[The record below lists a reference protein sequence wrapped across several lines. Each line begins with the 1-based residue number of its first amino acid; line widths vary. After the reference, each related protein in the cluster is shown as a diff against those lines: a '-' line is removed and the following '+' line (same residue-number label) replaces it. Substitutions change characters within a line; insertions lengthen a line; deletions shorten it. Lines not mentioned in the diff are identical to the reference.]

1 MALHLIN
8 RTDKEAGETPLGS
21 ISPPVDPNRDA
32 SANQYA
38 LTVASPMLYP
48 VDTVLEADEKTGMSV
63 SWLLLFGLIGF
74 LVWAA
79 SFEIDQ
85 SVRATGAIIPSART
99 QIIQAADGGV
109 LAQLLVREGEFVEAD
124 QSLAVLEKERVSA
137 TYEESR
143 AKVASITAALIR
155 ARAEISGKIPDFGN
169 LRVEYPD
176 FAQVQRALFLQ
187 RRESLSDELNTH
199 RLGLDMAQ
207 EELRMSENLFA
218 TGDSSRLEVMRAR
231 RQMSEVAGKL
241 SGARNQYLQ
250 KVHEEITKL
259 EADLVTAQHKLDERK
274 SVLEHTEIRAPVAG
288 IVKYLRFNT
297 LGGVLRTGDELMQI
311 SPTQGGFAI
320 EIRINPVD
328 IGQLRIG
335 MPVSI
340 KLDAFD
346 YAIYGNL
353 EGSLS
358 YISADT
364 LTEKNNER
372 STTSYVAQVLVDE
385 DLKNLSPKFAGIDL
399 KPGMTA
405 MVDIRTGTRTIL
417 EYLIKPVTR
426 AFGGAL
432 NER

>member
-1 MALHLIN
+1 MALHVID
-8 RTDKEAGETPLGS
+8 RTDKNADKAS
-21 ISPPVDPNRDA
+21 DDA
-32 SANQYA
+32 SRSVDAGRDLSTQQYA
-38 LTVASPMLYP
+38 LTVASPALYP
-48 VDTVLEADEKTGMSV
+48 VDTVLEVDEKTGLSV
-63 SWLLLFGLIGF
+63 SWLLLLGLAGF
-74 LVWAA
+74 LIWAA

-109 LAQLLVREGEFVEAD
+109 LAQLLVREGEFVDAE

-143 AKVASITAALIR
+143 AKAASIKAALIR
-155 ARAEISGKIPDFGN
+155 ARSEISGDIPDFGE
-169 LRVEYPD
+169 LRSEYPD

-187 RRESLSDELNTH
+187 RRESLSDELTTH

-218 TGDSSRLEVMRAR
+218 TGDASRLEVMRAR
-231 RQMSEVAGKL
+231 RQVSEIAGKL
-241 SGARNQYLQ
+241 SGARNTYLQ

-259 EADLVTAQHKLDERK
+259 EADLVTARHKLDERK

-288 IVKYLRFNT
+288 IIKYLRFNT
-297 LGGVLRTGDELMQI
+297 LGGVLRAGDELMQI
-311 SPTQGGFAI
+311 SPTQGGFVI

-328 IGQLRIG
+328 IGQLKVG

-346 YAIYGNL
+346 YAIHGNL
-353 EGSLS
+353 EGTLS

-364 LTEKNNER
+364 LTEKDNDR

-385 DLKNLSPKFAGIDL
+385 DFKNRSPKFGSIDL

-405 MVDIRTGTRTIL
+405 MVDIRTGARTVL
-417 EYLIKPVTR
+417 EYLIKPVSR

>member
-1 MALHLIN
+1 MALHVID
-8 RTDKEAGETPLGS
+8 RTDKNADKAS
-21 ISPPVDPNRDA
+21 DDA
-32 SANQYA
+32 SRSVDAGRDLSTQQYA
-38 LTVASPMLYP
+38 LTVASPALYP
-48 VDTVLEADEKTGMSV
+48 VDTVLEVDEKTGLSV
-63 SWLLLFGLIGF
+63 SWLLLLGLAGF
-74 LVWAA
+74 LIWAA

-109 LAQLLVREGEFVEAD
+109 LAQLLVREGEFVDAE

-143 AKVASITAALIR
+143 AKAASIKAALIR
-155 ARAEISGKIPDFGN
+155 ARSEISGDIPDFGE
-169 LRVEYPD
+169 LRSEYPD

-187 RRESLSDELNTH
+187 RRESLSDELTTH

-218 TGDSSRLEVMRAR
+218 TGDASRLEVMRAR
-231 RQMSEVAGKL
+231 RQVSEIAGKL
-241 SGARNQYLQ
+241 SGARNTYLQ

-259 EADLVTAQHKLDERK
+259 EADLVTARHKLDERK

-288 IVKYLRFNT
+288 IIKYLRFNT
-297 LGGVLRTGDELMQI
+297 LGGVLRAGDELMQI
-311 SPTQGGFAI
+311 SPTQGGFVI

-328 IGQLRIG
+328 IGQLKVG

-353 EGSLS
+353 EGTLS

-364 LTEKNNER
+364 LTEKDNDR

-385 DLKNLSPKFAGIDL
+385 DFKNRSPKFGSIDL

-405 MVDIRTGTRTIL
+405 MVDIRTGARTVL
-417 EYLIKPVTR
+417 EYLIKPVSR